1 MWTLLVLGFALSID
15 SFRVSLG
22 LGAIKLRPA
31 RQLQLALAFGLCD
44 ALAPL
49 VGLLI
54 GQALIK
60 FIGSWAENLGPL
72 ILGGYGLYMIYTGL
86 ICARSGRTDPD
97 RWIMFGLPLSLSLDN
112 LVAGASLGMLRFPIF
127 LSVTI
132 IGVISGLMSLAG
144 LRLGSTIG
152 KLLPARA
159 EVLGGIV
166 LVSIAGIN
174 IVTHQ

>member
-1 MWTLLVLGFALSID
+1 MWTLLLLGFALSLD

-22 LGAIKLRPA
+22 LGTMKLRLA
-31 RQLQLALAFGLCD
+31 REIQLVLAFGVCD

-54 GQALIK
+54 GQSLVK
-60 FIGSWAENLGPL
+60 FTGAWAEHLGPL

-86 ICARSGRTDPD
+86 LCAKSERTNAD

-112 LVAGASLGMLRFPIF
+112 LVAGASLGILRFPIF
-127 LSVTI
+127 ISVMI

-159 EVLGGIV
+159 EVLGGVV